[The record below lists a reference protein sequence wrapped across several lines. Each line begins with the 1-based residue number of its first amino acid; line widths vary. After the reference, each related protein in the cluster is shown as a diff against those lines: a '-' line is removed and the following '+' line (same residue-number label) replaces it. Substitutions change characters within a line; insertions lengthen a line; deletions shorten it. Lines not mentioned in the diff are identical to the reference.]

1 MLNNSLK
8 NLIFSVLL
16 LCNWSYTGFEAALGD
31 ICFFNLSIFTR
42 LLANSPGLDQVTVT
56 YLYTNGWWV
65 VTGRLDIWMQ
75 RGIQYWIVNVLMS
88 ALATTSSPRSPVC
101 KHYSPKLHIS
111 PIDSESVKS
120 AMQSWPCHHVTVIK
134 KIGFDGA
141 RLVRIVNKRLR
152 NMKLQ
157 LNCNTTPMG
166 ITTSGNSIHALYKI
180 QCSCS
185 VLWKGLNLRLP
196 TDFWYL
202 GRRGSQGPC

>member
-1 MLNNSLK
+1 M
-8 NLIFSVLL
+8 VGE
-16 LCNWSYTGFEAALGD
+16 W
-31 ICFFNLSIFTR
+31 
-42 LLANSPGLDQVTVT
+42 LLAGLTFECKEAFS
-56 YLYTNGWWV
+56 
-65 VTGRLDIWMQ
+65 TGL
-75 RGIQYWIVNVLMS
+75 LMS
-88 ALATTSSPRSPVC
+88 LWLLWPLPARHGHLSANTTPQS
-101 KHYSPKLHIS
+101 YS

-141 RLVRIVNKRLR
+141 RLGIVNKRLR

-166 ITTSGNSIHALYKI
+166 ITTSGNSIYALYKI